1 MEKPYVDIVILNR
14 HNFLKYI
21 MKEKKQNLGGHGPN
35 SGEKNET
42 LSINEKKVTQISQW
56 NIILIMFSIR
66 LLGNEFI
73 SPTLQSYLGVTC
85 NK

>member
-42 LSINEKKVTQISQW
+42 LSINEKKVTQISQ
-56 NIILIMFSIR
+56 
-66 LLGNEFI
+66 
-73 SPTLQSYLGVTC
+73 
-85 NK
+85 